1 MNTIEIKVNV
11 DTAPLDSLIT
21 KLERAVE
28 LQKQLTHTPSS
39 VVFNDGINIDGCVFS
54 GKIEARIDPSL
65 ASIKELQD
73 NVAAITTNA
82 TDTQHQVERID
93 HQRNE
98 DFVSLSKAVRSVEE
112 SISRLI
118 HQVSQCVK

>member
-21 KLERAVE
+21 KLERTVE

-73 NVAAITTNA
+73 NVAAIITNA
-82 TDTQHQVERID
+82 TDTRHQVKRVNY
-93 HQRNE
+93 QRE
-98 DFVSLSKAVRSVEE
+98 QDFAVLYKNIRALEE
-112 SISRLI
+112 SISRLSSRDSFI
-118 HQVSQCVK
+118 R

>member
-54 GKIEARIDPSL
+54 GKIEAGIGPSL

-73 NVAAITTNA
+73 NVAAIITNA
-82 TDTQHQVERID
+82 TDTRHLVEQVNY
-93 HQRNE
+93 QRE
-98 DFVSLSKAVRSVEE
+98 QDFAVLYKNIRALEE
-112 SISRLI
+112 SISRLSSRNSFI
-118 HQVSQCVK
+118 R

>member
-54 GKIEARIDPSL
+54 GKIEAGIGPSL

-73 NVAAITTNA
+73 NVAAIITNA
-82 TDTQHQVERID
+82 TDTRHLVEQVNY
-93 HQRNE
+93 QRE
-98 DFVSLSKAVRSVEE
+98 QDFAVLYKNIRALEE
-112 SISRLI
+112 SISRLSSRDSFI
-118 HQVSQCVK
+118 R